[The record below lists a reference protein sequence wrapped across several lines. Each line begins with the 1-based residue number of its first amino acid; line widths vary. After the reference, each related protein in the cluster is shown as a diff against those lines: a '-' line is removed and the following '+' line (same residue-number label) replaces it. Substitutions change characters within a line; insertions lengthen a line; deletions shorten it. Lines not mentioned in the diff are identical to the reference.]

1 MDIVLIPMSWID
13 NEFPDIKIILMNKSI
28 LLRLTKVYD
37 GLESAGAHILDL
49 LTIEHQKIYLMKQ
62 HIVESKIKRLLLFI

>member
-1 MDIVLIPMSWID
+1 MSWID

-37 GLESAGAHILDL
+37 GLESAGAHVLDL
-49 LTIEHQKIYLMKQ
+49 LTIEHQGF
-62 HIVESKIKRLLLFI
+62 IV

>member
-13 NEFPDIKIILMNKSI
+13 NDFPDIKIILMNKSI

-49 LTIEHQKIYLMKQ
+49 LTIEHQGF
-62 HIVESKIKRLLLFI
+62 IV